1 MTVQQARDFVIDH
14 DSEIEEEVS
23 EDEDDLELNSD
34 SNDSDFEP
42 DEGIAIPIPPSK
54 TFMSK
59 NGEIQWSSS
68 PNIRQT
74 RMSAENIIKT
84 VPGPTR
90 MAVTRVTD
98 IKSAF
103 ELVMPNSIQK
113 IILEMTNL
121 EGRRVFGEKWKELD
135 KTHLDAYLGLL
146 ILAGVYKSKDESTA
160 SLWGAETG
168 RAIFRATMSLETFHI
183 FSRVIR
189 FDNRETRAGR
199 RERDKLAAVRT
210 VWDKWVEQLPLL
222 YNPGPN
228 ITVDER
234 LVAFRGRCPFRQYMP
249 SKPAKYGIKI
259 WAACDAKTS
268 YALNMQVYT
277 GKAVGGA
284 PEKNQGSRVVLDM
297 AHGLRGHNITCD
309 NFFTNYNLG
318 QELLKRKLT
327 MVGTVRKN
335 RVELPA
341 ELLVIKNRAAQSSMF
356 AFTDTTALV
365 SYCPKKGKNVVLM
378 STLHNNA
385 EISTRE
391 DQKPSMILDYNATKG
406 GVDNLDKVTGSYST
420 KRMTARWPLVIY
432 YNMIDVSAYNAFV
445 IWTEIFPDWN
455 VSKLYKRRIFLEELG
470 KALVTPHIQRRQH
483 LPRTPTAAATVR
495 EIQERTARSTT
506 PVREVSNCVCVC
518 VCVCMCVYK
527 CMRVCCVCVLVS
539 AKRNHSN
546 HGPLVSRLLLR
557 GKERGRGAR
566 SAVHLTMS
574 RQA

>member
-1 MTVQQARDFVIDH
+1 MKLLLLALIRVINIYYENNSSHIFATTPCMFISHRYCSGQFDPAVKLEVKGCQNCQTIYLFTTVRHISPKTHTHTHTHTRARTHAHTRTHTHTHTHTRAHTHRCKCCDLTGTIYVLCSRGKTPPTFSGHSTGEGQNISNIICMGFLPTLHSVRQTDLYKMSSRNRWMTVQQARDFVIDH

-59 NGEIQWSSS
+59 NSEIQWSSS

-365 SYCPKKGKNVVLM
+365 SYCPKKGKNLC
-378 STLHNNA
+378 S
-385 EISTRE
+385 
-391 DQKPSMILDYNATKG
+391 
-406 GVDNLDKVTGSYST
+406 
-420 KRMTARWPLVIY
+420 
-432 YNMIDVSAYNAFV
+432 
-445 IWTEIFPDWN
+445 
-455 VSKLYKRRIFLEELG
+455 
-470 KALVTPHIQRRQH
+470 
-483 LPRTPTAAATVR
+483 
-495 EIQERTARSTT
+495 
-506 PVREVSNCVCVC
+506 
-518 VCVCMCVYK
+518 
-527 CMRVCCVCVLVS
+527 
-539 AKRNHSN
+539 
-546 HGPLVSRLLLR
+546 
-557 GKERGRGAR
+557 
-566 SAVHLTMS
+566 
-574 RQA
+574 